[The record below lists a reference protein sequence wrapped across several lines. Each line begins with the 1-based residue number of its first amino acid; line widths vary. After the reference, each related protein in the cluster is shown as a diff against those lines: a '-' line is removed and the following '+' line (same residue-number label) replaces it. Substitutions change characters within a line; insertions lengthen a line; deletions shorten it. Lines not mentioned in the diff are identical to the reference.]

1 MVKGG
6 SIFVVKGEDSWLKG
20 GLYLWLK
27 GGFVVKGGIILICG
41 YRGDYIC
48 G

>member
-1 MVKGG
+1 MVKWGDY
-6 SIFVVKGEDSWLKG
+6 IDLWLKG

-41 YRGDYIC
+41 
-48 G
+48 